1 MRHVLPKSSLL
12 LRGHC
17 GPAPAPAVRPVPG
30 IGGCQRYFSK
40 TADPDPQLP
49 PPESQPLIPEP
60 GALPPAGSP
69 ETFGQRA
76 LAQIN
81 DFRLKLGLHA
91 LQWDARLARLAH
103 DHCLFM
109 DQRGKLGHDHFEQ
122 RCAYAKGGACVEN
135 IAWNMN
141 TPQALLDNWTQQAAQ
156 AQNLTNPTLRK
167 AGIARVGFFVTFFAC
182 EKLSCVS
189 KFVSKRKCERNNPL
203 LAHFRLETRLSPE
216 TISICSR
223 EMHKSI

>member
-1 MRHVLPKSSLL
+1 MCFQKALYCFAVIAVLL
-12 LRGHC
+12 LPPPC
-17 GPAPAPAVRPVPG
+17 ALSQELAAANDISP
-30 IGGCQRYFSK
+30 K

-182 EKLSCVS
+182 E
-189 KFVSKRKCERNNPL
+189 N
-203 LAHFRLETRLSPE
+203 
-216 TISICSR
+216 
-223 EMHKSI
+223 